1 MAVTSTERR
10 AWLYAV
16 AWLGGGVASCAFAVW
31 LVTLIRWDWPAD
43 RAEQQ
48 LAILGNAL
56 TGALILMGLVMLGL
70 SIRNAIRNIKGS
82 AGPVSFE
89 ASGES
94 DAAAGAQLATDAAQG
109 VVEELKL

>member
-1 MAVTSTERR
+1 MTSQEKR
-10 AWLYAV
+10 AWLYGI

-70 SIRNAIRNIKGS
+70 SLRNAIRNIKGS

-89 ASGES
+89 ADGHNGG
-94 DAAAGAQLATDAAQG
+94 DQ
-109 VVEELKL
+109 